1 MAVEIRWAR
10 SATKHRIS
18 RKRSAHV
25 VQTATAIL
33 SQPAPSG
40 STLAADRLVFIGED
54 EDGTLLEVIA
64 IETDSG
70 LLIIHAMPIRDRYR
84 PYLKGDHDAHD

>member
-1 MAVEIRWAR
+1 MEIRWAR

-18 RKRSAHV
+18 RERSAHV
-25 VQTATAIL
+25 AQTATTIL
-33 SQPAPSG
+33 RQPAPVG
-40 STLAADRLVFIGED
+40 SRLGSDRLVFLGSD
-54 EDGTLLEVIA
+54 ESGTLLEVIA

-84 PYLKGDHDAHD
+84 PHLKGDHDAHD